1 MRRPSGQCEIPSD
14 TIRSAG
20 ARVMSAPSKRIA
32 PSETRLMPE
41 IVRRVVVLPAPLEPI
56 SATSSPSATE
66 SDTPCRARM
75 LP

>member
-1 MRRPSGQCEIPSD
+1 
-14 TIRSAG
+14 
-20 ARVMSAPSKRIA
+20 MSAPSKRIA

-56 SATSSPSATE
+56 SATSSPSATD